1 VTRKKTFLAAGII
14 CATLGLHGL
23 AQASP
28 PPPPPVHR
36 LDWTLTQ
43 AHPQGWTEGQPVS
56 LLVGVGL
63 SDPHHLWVRNSRPLP
78 DESLAPQ
85 TATGW
90 TKPIGL
96 RLAVRW

>member
-1 VTRKKTFLAAGII
+1 MILKKTLIATGLL

-23 AQASP
+23 AHAS
-28 PPPPPVHR
+28 PPPPVHR
-36 LDWTLTQ
+36 VDWTLSQT
-43 AHPQGWTEGQPVS
+43 HPQGWTEGQPVS
-56 LLVGVGL
+56 VLVGVGL
-63 SDPHHLWVRNSRPLP
+63 SDPHHLWMRDSQPLP

-85 TATGW
+85 TAPGW

>member
-1 VTRKKTFLAAGII
+1 MTHQKTLLTAGLV

-23 AQASP
+23 AHASP
-28 PPPPPVHR
+28 PAVRR
-36 LDWTLTQ
+36 LTWTVSQT
-43 AHPQGWTEGQPVS
+43 HPEGWTEGQPIS
-56 LLVGVGL
+56 FLVGVGL
-63 SDPHHLWVRNSRPLP
+63 SDPRHLWLRDSRQLP

-85 TATGW
+85 TVTGW